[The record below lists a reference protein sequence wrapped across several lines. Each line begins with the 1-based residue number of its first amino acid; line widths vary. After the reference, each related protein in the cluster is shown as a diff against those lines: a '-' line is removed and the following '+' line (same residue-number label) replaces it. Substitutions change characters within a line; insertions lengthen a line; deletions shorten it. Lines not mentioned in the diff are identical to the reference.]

1 MPRLLYFKTQKQ
13 HGCTSEL
20 DDLVAINGCARYSEN
35 MTTAVYSSRQGSED
49 KTMEVTIQI
58 PDALVRRLQEQWGDL
73 PRRVLESVVLEGF
86 RERILTTEEL
96 RQLLGFETKF
106 EVHAF
111 LKEHDLPFYTF
122 EDLEH
127 DRETSHRLGL

>member
-1 MPRLLYFKTQKQ
+1 
-13 HGCTSEL
+13 
-20 DDLVAINGCARYSEN
+20 
-35 MTTAVYSSRQGSED
+35 
-49 KTMEVTIQI
+49 MEVSIQI
-58 PDALVRRLQEQWGDL
+58 PDPLVKRLQEQWGDL

-106 EVHAF
+106 DVHAF
-111 LKEHDLPFYTF
+111 LKEHDVPCYTI

-127 DRETSHRLGL
+127 DRETSNRLGL